1 MPLVLSESAHVRVP
15 RAIVG
20 MVAEPA
26 AHGAGHN
33 EAALMSNLQETDRHS
48 HNPLVRYFR
57 ILGPGLVTGA
67 SDDDPSGITTYSVAG
82 AALGYGMLWTALATF
97 PLMAAVQ
104 LICAR
109 IGLVTGRGLAGTIRR
124 HYPRPFLYVACL
136 LLLVA
141 NVFNI
146 AADLAGMAD
155 ATRLLTGVP
164 SLVSVPGFGL
174 VILLAT
180 VYMTYARF
188 AQYLKWLTAVLF
200 AYVIAA
206 FLAKPDW
213 RQVAVAILVPSPR
226 WDALY
231 VTTLVAVLGTTISPY
246 LFFWQASQEV
256 EEEKARGRRTV
267 AQRRGATAHELADAR
282 LDVATGMFL
291 SNLVMFFIM
300 LATAATLHRAGRVQ
314 IETARQA
321 ADALRPLAG
330 DAAYLLFALGLI
342 GTGFLAVPVL
352 AGSASFA
359 VAEVFGWRAG
369 LDLSPLRGW
378 RFYLVFAGAVAA
390 GMLLDLAGT
399 NPIRMLFLSAVLN
412 GLLAPPLLLLV
423 MLVSNNRAIMGEHAN
438 GPWLNVLG
446 WAATVVMSL
455 AAVAFFATSL

>member
-1 MPLVLSESAHVRVP
+1 
-15 RAIVG
+15 
-20 MVAEPA
+20 
-26 AHGAGHN
+26 
-33 EAALMSNLQETDRHS
+33 MSNLPDSERHS
-48 HNPLVRYFR
+48 HNPLVRYFG

-82 AALGYGMLWTALATF
+82 ASLGYGMLWTALATF

-109 IGLVTGRGLAGTIRR
+109 IGLITGRGLAGTIRR

-136 LLLVA
+136 LLLIA

-155 ATRLLTGVP
+155 ATRMLTGVP
-164 SLVSVPGFGL
+164 LLVSVPLFGL
-174 VILLAT
+174 AILLAT

-188 AQYLKWLTAVLF
+188 AQYLKWLTAVLL
-200 AYVIAA
+200 AYVITA

-213 RQVAVAILVPSPR
+213 RQVAVATLVPSLR
-226 WDALY
+226 WNGLY
-231 VTTLVAVLGTTISPY
+231 ITTLVAVLGTTISPY

-256 EEEKARGRRTV
+256 EEEKARGRRSV
-267 AQRRGATAHELADAR
+267 GQRRGATMHELADAR
-282 LDVATGMFL
+282 LDVATGMLF

-300 LATAATLHRAGRVQ
+300 LATGATLHRAGQVE

-321 ADALRPLAG
+321 AEALRPLAG
-330 DAAYLLFALGLI
+330 DGAYALFGLGLI

-369 LDLSPLRGW
+369 LDLSPRRGR

-390 GMLLDLAGT
+390 GMLLNLAGT
-399 NPIRMLFLSAVLN
+399 SSIRMLFLCAVLN

-446 WAATVVMSL
+446 WSATAVMSL

>member
-1 MPLVLSESAHVRVP
+1 
-15 RAIVG
+15 
-20 MVAEPA
+20 
-26 AHGAGHN
+26 
-33 EAALMSNLQETDRHS
+33 MSGLQETDRHS

-67 SDDDPSGITTYSVAG
+67 ADDDPSGITTYSVAG
-82 AALGYGMLWTALATF
+82 ASLGYGMLWMALATF
-97 PLMAAVQ
+97 PLMVAVQ

-109 IGLVTGRGLAGTIRR
+109 IGLVTGRGLAAAIRS
-124 HYPRPFLYVACL
+124 HYPRPFIYGACL

-146 AADLAGMAD
+146 AADLSGMAD
-155 ATRLLTGVP
+155 VTHMLTGVP
-164 SLVSVPGFGL
+164 PLASVPVLGFL
-174 VILLAT
+174 ILLTTIYA
-180 VYMTYARF
+180 TYASF

-200 AYVIAA
+200 AYIVTA
-206 FLAKPDW
+206 FLARPDW
-213 RQVAVAILVPSPR
+213 RQVALATFVPR
-226 WDALY
+226 LHWDPLY
-231 VTTLVAVLGTTISPY
+231 VTTMVAVLGTTISPY
-246 LFFWQASQEV
+246 LFFWQASHEV

-369 LDLSPLRGW
+369 LDLSPRRGW

-399 NPIRMLFLSAVLN
+399 NPFRMLFLCAVLN

-423 MLVSNNRAIMGEHAN
+423 MLVSNNRFIMGEHAN

-446 WAATVVMSL
+446 WSATAVMSL
-455 AAVAFFATSL
+455 AAVAFLATLL